1 MKTKIL
7 DLILLTLFCAVTFF
21 ALSCFRPLANPDEG
35 RYVEIPT
42 EMVASGDY
50 VTPTLN
56 GMPYFY
62 KPPMFYWMQA
72 ASIKTFGSNI
82 FAWRF
87 ANSAVAIFGV
97 LLTYLAVSL
106 LYNRK
111 AGIFA
116 GLVLATSNLYYALG
130 QVIVLDT
137 TVSVF
142 ISGALFSFMLFYFKD
157 KFKPLYILAFFV
169 FCALAVLTKGLI
181 GVLIPCAVIFLFLLF
196 CNPVKFVKNLKKS
209 EWLAL
214 FFGAVLFLAIALP
227 WHILAAIATPAQEG
241 ASFFSKDPTG
251 QGFLWYYI
259 MHEHF
264 LRYIDSSTSMRYQP
278 FWFFFVFA
286 PIGLL
291 PWLPAFIQSLFYEFK
306 GGIANF
312 VKNNKKTLFLF
323 VWVAFVLLFFSIS
336 KSKLIPYI
344 IPVYPALAVVV
355 GAFLDKVLKGSV
367 KRPRASL
374 WAIVALGFIATIA
387 LPIVCYVINA
397 KGRMYMPEISWY
409 VFSAASFAVL
419 IPTLVG
425 MLCLLKNNVKAA
437 LYSAFIG
444 AGIFTLCFNPV
455 AALIQRPSSADFAK
469 CILADKDNSGAKI
482 VLYRNYNEFQDMPV
496 YTKRFVYLVNT
507 PPDEQLFG
515 YNLKAGEN
523 AKRFLTESDFKK
535 LVESGEAL
543 WIVSRNRDLT
553 ALNLKGEGVKLAAKN
568 YHSSLFFCKRPLKI
582 KKSD

>member
-1 MKTKIL
+1 MKTKLL
-7 DLILLTLFCAVTFF
+7 DIIFLTLFCAVTFF
-21 ALSCFRPLANPDEG
+21 ALSRFRPLANPDEG

-214 FFGAVLFLAIALP
+214 FFGAVLFLAI
-227 WHILAAIATPAQEG
+227 
-241 ASFFSKDPTG
+241 
-251 QGFLWYYI
+251 
-259 MHEHF
+259 
-264 LRYIDSSTSMRYQP
+264 
-278 FWFFFVFA
+278 
-286 PIGLL
+286 GLL
-291 PWLPAFIQSLFYEFK
+291 PWLPTFIQSLFYEFK

-344 IPVYPALAVVV
+344 ISVYPALAVVV
-355 GAFLDKVLKGSV
+355 GAFFDKVLSGSV
-367 KRPRASL
+367 KRPKASL

-387 LPIVCYVINA
+387 LPIVCYAINA

>member
-7 DLILLTLFCAVTFF
+7 DLVFLTLFCAITFF
-21 ALSCFRPLANPDEG
+21 ALARFRPLANPDEG

-50 VTPTLN
+50 ITPTLN

-62 KPPMFYWMQA
+62 KPPLFYWLQA

-97 LLTYLAVSL
+97 LLTYLATSL
-106 LYNRK
+106 LYNRR

-116 GLVLATSNLYYALG
+116 GLVLATCNLYYALG

-142 ISGALFSFMLFYFKD
+142 IAGALFSFMLFYFKD

-169 FCALAVLTKGLI
+169 FSALAVLTKGLI
-181 GVLIPCAVIFLFLLF
+181 GVLIPCAVVFLFLLF
-196 CNPVKFVKNLKKS
+196 CNPVKFVKNITKG
-209 EWLAL
+209 EFLAL
-214 FFGAVLFLAIALP
+214 FLGVVLFLAIVLP
-227 WHILAAIATPAQEG
+227 WHILAAIATPAKEG
-241 ASFFSKDPTG
+241 ASFFSKDPIG

-264 LRYIDSSTSMRYQP
+264 LRYLDSSTSMRYQP

-286 PIGLL
+286 PVGLL

-312 VKNNKKTLFLF
+312 VKNNKKTLFLL
-323 VWVAFVLLFFSIS
+323 VYVAFVLLFFSVS

-344 IPVYPALAVVV
+344 ISIYPALAVIV
-355 GAFLDKVLKGSV
+355 GVFFDKVLRGSV
-367 KRPRASL
+367 KRPKASL
-374 WAIVALGFIATIA
+374 WAVVALGFLAAIA
-387 LPIVCYVINA
+387 LPVVCHVVNA

-409 VFSAASFAVL
+409 VFSAASLAVL
-419 IPTLVG
+419 VPTIAG
-425 MLCLLKNNVKAA
+425 TAFLLKNNIKAA
-437 LYSAFIG
+437 LYTAFAG

-455 AALIQRPSSADFAK
+455 AAHLQRPSSADFAK
-469 CILADKDNSGAKI
+469 CILSDKNYSGAKI

-496 YTKRFVYLVNT
+496 YTKRYVYLVNT

-523 AKRFLTESDFKK
+523 AKRFLTENDFKK

-543 WIVSRNRDLT
+543 WIVSRNRDLDD
-553 ALNLKGEGVKLAAKN
+553 LNLKGDGVKLAAKN
-568 YHSSLFFCKRPLKI
+568 HQSSLFFCKRPLKI